1 MKRLIV
7 VGSLLGSFIETEDI
21 LVRSPKK
28 QKSESVSKIKEQIA
42 SDLGEIV
49 SLSTKTI
56 NKLTAV
62 IDDAIVNVKQL
73 AGQESGTLAS
83 ADKKR
88 LEQCRLDIC
97 RLKKVLHDLDGQCCL
112 TI

>member
-21 LVRSPKK
+21 LVRSKK

-42 SDLGEIV
+42 SDLEEILY
-49 SLSTKTI
+49 LSTKTI
-56 NKLTAV
+56 KQLTAV

-88 LEQCRLDIC
+88 LEQCRHDIC

-112 TI
+112 AI